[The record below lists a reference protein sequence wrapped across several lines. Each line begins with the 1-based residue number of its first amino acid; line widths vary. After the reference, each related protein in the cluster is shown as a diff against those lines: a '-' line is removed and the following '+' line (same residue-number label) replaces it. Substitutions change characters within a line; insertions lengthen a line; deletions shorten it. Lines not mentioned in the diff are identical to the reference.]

1 MNGVTQTFVPGKNLA
16 GIDISTQ
23 QGAEDAIEVL
33 NAALDTV
40 TRQRAKLGAIVNRMR
55 SSIDALVNAST
66 NTKIAKGRIENAD
79 FAAEMA
85 KLVKLQILTEAA
97 SQVLSRANSSG
108 QNYVARL
115 IQ

>member
-1 MNGVTQTFVPGKNLA
+1 
-16 GIDISTQ
+16 
-23 QGAEDAIEVL
+23 
-33 NAALDTV
+33 
-40 TRQRAKLGAIVNRMR
+40 MR

-66 NTKIAKGRIENAD
+66 NTEIAKGRIENAD

-108 QNYVARL
+108 QNVMRL
-115 IQ
+115 VQ

>member
-1 MNGVTQTFVPGKNLA
+1 MRQ
-16 GIDISTQ
+16 Q
-23 QGAEDAIEVL
+23 QGAKEAIEVL

-40 TRQRAKLGAIVNRMR
+40 TRERAKLGAIVNRMR